1 MTIEGKL
8 SEIFVQLPEIDGFK
22 PVYHFGD
29 ELEFN
34 KFILLNKGAIYPLIW
49 QLIGKE
55 TDADFAQRISTDLK
69 FFIAVR
75 NTETDMFNT
84 VRWETSYKNVLD
96 PMYNNIKKAF
106 KESGIIKSDWVFD
119 KFKRPNYSQ
128 TESKNENKTI
138 DIIDVIEVSLRD
150 VEIKDSCVN
159 TITFP

>member
-1 MTIEGKL
+1 MIIEGKL
-8 SEIFVQLPEIDGFK
+8 NEIFVQLPEIDGFK

-34 KFILLNKGAIYPLIW
+34 KFVLKNNGKVYPLIW
-49 QLIGKE
+49 QLIKKE
-55 TDADFAQRISTDLK
+55 VDNDYAERTSTDLE

-84 VRWETSYKNVLD
+84 IRWETSYKNVLN
-96 PMYNNIKKAF
+96 PMYDNIKKAL
-106 KESGIIKSDWVFD
+106 KESGIIKSNWSFE

-128 TESKNENKTI
+128 SENKDKNKTI

-159 TITFP
+159 TITF